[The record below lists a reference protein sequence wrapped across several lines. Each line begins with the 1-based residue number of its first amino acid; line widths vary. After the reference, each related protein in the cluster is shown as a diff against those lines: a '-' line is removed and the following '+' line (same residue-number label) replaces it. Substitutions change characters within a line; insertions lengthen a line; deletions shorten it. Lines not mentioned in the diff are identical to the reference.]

1 MCHMCNASRD
11 ISPLVLVLLVP
22 AGQPPGVQGV
32 VGRHGGRGAKLQI
45 GSVNIPSLD
54 IILFSLDIFIFINIF
69 IFYSIFFLP
78 AQHAALVQVGE
89 VEGGHV

>member
-32 VGRHGGRGAKLQI
+32 VGRHGGRGAKLQ
-45 GSVNIPSLD
+45 VRPANIQSLVVSES
-54 IILFSLDIFIFINIF
+54 IICLRSRPVSPN
-69 IFYSIFFLP
+69 
-78 AQHAALVQVGE
+78 VVC
-89 VEGGHV
+89 

>member
-45 GSVNIPSLD
+45 RPANIPSLVVSES
-54 IILFSLDIFIFINIF
+54 ITLYFIFIR
-69 IFYSIFFLP
+69 YFFL
-78 AQHAALVQVGE
+78 
-89 VEGGHV
+89 